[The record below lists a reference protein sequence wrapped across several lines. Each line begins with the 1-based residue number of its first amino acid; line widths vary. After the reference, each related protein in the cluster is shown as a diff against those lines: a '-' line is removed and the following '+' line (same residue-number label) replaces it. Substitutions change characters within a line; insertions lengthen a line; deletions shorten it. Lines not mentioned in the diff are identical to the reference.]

1 MGELISELCCEAD
14 SQNLIKGK
22 TTKYKN
28 GITKEEYELNNHK
41 YFIIGTSN
49 LVLSSISVKN
59 SLINAISVVI
69 KKLAASAK
77 NVLIVG
83 LGNRHISADSLG
95 AETLKNIIATRNIV
109 KSRVKVSA
117 ISTSVFGLTGIESA
131 DIVYSIKKHVKPDLV
146 ILVDSLC
153 ANSYKTIGNCFQIT
167 TQVLSPGRGV
177 GNKRK
182 SLDNILK
189 STNVISIGV
198 PLVVYAKSFVFDAV
212 NNTMHSIKKSNN
224 IDIFNEFLKNDFNN
238 LILTVKDVDLLSKV
252 CGKIIGYAINKGLNN
267 YSILMQKN
275 IVQTY

>member
-1 MGELISELCCEAD
+1 MSELISELCCEAD

-28 GITKEEYELNNHK
+28 GITKEEFELNNHK

-189 STNVISIGV
+189 STKVISIGV

-212 NNTMHSIKKSNN
+212 NNTMHSIKKSSN